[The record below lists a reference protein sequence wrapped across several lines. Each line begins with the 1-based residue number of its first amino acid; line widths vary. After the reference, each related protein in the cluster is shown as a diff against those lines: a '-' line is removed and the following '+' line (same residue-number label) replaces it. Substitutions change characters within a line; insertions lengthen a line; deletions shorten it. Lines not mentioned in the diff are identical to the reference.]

1 MNTEL
6 NNVLKNVQEA
16 NDRTIAA
23 ATDLGKLATR
33 TQGLLLNKQIAAFE
47 LWLEAGTKQIKSFS
61 EIRDGRELFT
71 NQAEVAQDLG
81 RKMVN
86 SLNEVVE
93 IQTQARDELAKLV
106 QGNMEQVQTAVKP
119 GKKTTAATKT
129 SVTRKKAA

>member
-16 NDRTIAA
+16 NNRTIAA

-47 LWLEAGTKQIKSFS
+47 LWLEAGTRQIKSFS
-61 EIRDGRELFT
+61 EIRDGHELFT

-81 RKMVN
+81 RKLVDSM
-86 SLNEVVE
+86 NEVVE
-93 IQTQARDELAKLV
+93 IQTQARDELAKMV
-106 QGNMEQVQTAVKP
+106 QGNMEQVQAAVKP
-119 GKKTTAATKT
+119 GKKTTATTKT

>member
-6 NNVLKNVQEA
+6 NNVLKTVQEA

-33 TQGLLLNKQIAAFE
+33 TQGLLINKQVAAFE

-61 EIRDGRELFT
+61 EIRDGREMFT
-71 NQAEVAQDLG
+71 SQAEVAQDLG

-106 QGNMEQVQTAVKP
+106 QGNMEQVQAAVKP
-119 GKKTTAATKT
+119 GKKTTATTKT

>member
-16 NDRTIAA
+16 NNRTIAA

-47 LWLEAGTKQIKSFS
+47 LWLEAGARQIKSFS
-61 EIRDGRELFT
+61 EIRDSREMFT
-71 NQAEVAQDLG
+71 NQAEVAQDFG
-81 RKMVN
+81 RKLMN

-106 QGNMEQVQTAVKP
+106 QGNMEQAQAAVKP
-119 GKKTTAATKT
+119 GKKTTATTKT

>member
-16 NDRTIAA
+16 SDQTLAA
-23 ATDLGKLATR
+23 ATDLSKLATR

-47 LWLEAGTKQIKSFS
+47 LWLEAGAKQIKSFS
-61 EIRDGRELFT
+61 EIRDGSELLKT
-71 NQAEVAQDLG
+71 QAEVAQDLG
-81 RKMVN
+81 HKLVT

-93 IQTQARDELAKLV
+93 IQTQARDEMAKLV
-106 QGNMEQVQTAVKP
+106 QGNLKQVQAAVKP
-119 GKKTTAATKT
+119 GKKTTATAKT